1 MYLISNILRNKIIEI
16 IISDL
21 TTGMKDTDRRPFTD
35 EQINNFID
43 ANQTG
48 INDTISAMI
57 NAYEIDGELE
67 DLLIPENDW
76 ITEFLYDFITIPE
89 EDHGE
94 SR

>member
-94 SR
+94 SL

>member
-57 NAYEIDGELE
+57 NAYEIDGELK